1 LEADGLTCED
11 DAEINLF
18 SVQADSS
25 TEGDVDRV
33 VVKRIDEL
41 RQALIGS
48 CGRAVDFRRTF
59 HAKALVRTIVVELF
73 DEMVELAL
81 LLKTI
86 ETRRACR
93 FLLER

>member
-1 LEADGLTCED
+1 MTCED